1 MKKRKTFFL
10 IPSDNTVMK
19 EATSA
24 IHSDELCQKLD
35 TTVGFAGFKKGSLST
50 PSGNLPKDQAA
61 RLRRAFK
68 EATIRWPNSRSAGSR
83 IEQLDRRCHATKS
96 VV

>member
-1 MKKRKTFFL
+1 
-10 IPSDNTVMK
+10 MK
-19 EATSA
+19 EATRA
-24 IHSDELCQKLD
+24 IHSNELCQKKARHYGRLRRLQERL
-35 TTVGFAGFKKGSLST
+35 LST
-50 PSGNLPKDQAA
+50 PSGSLPKDRVA

-68 EATIRWPNSRSAGSR
+68 EATIRWPDSRSAGSR